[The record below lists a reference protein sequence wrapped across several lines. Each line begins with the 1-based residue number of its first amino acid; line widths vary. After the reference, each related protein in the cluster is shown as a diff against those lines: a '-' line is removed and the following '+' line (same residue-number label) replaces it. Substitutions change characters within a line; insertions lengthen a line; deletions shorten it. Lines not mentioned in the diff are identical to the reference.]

1 MKILIDVLI
10 SIFLVALGY
19 VAVCYY
25 FNQKKWNSK
34 DVISLKFSKN
44 KIIYL
49 AGTVIAT
56 IVMIVV
62 LNAVYEL
69 ELLSQVK
76 LLTLVLMIFPISA
89 VDYRVQKIPNQFIV
103 TALALRLLIYVVEII
118 VSPKRAGITF
128 IDNLLGAFI
137 ISLFFLLLLVI
148 FKNSVGMG
156 DVKLF
161 FVMGMYQGLWGV
173 VNSVFFSLFVS
184 FVLSVGLLITKK
196 KQKTDTISFGP
207 SILLGTIIGICL
219 SGM

>member
-1 MKILIDVLI
+1 MEILIDVLI
-10 SIFLVALGY
+10 SIFLVILGY

-34 DVISLKFSKN
+34 DVLSLKLSKN
-44 KIIYL
+44 KITYL
-49 AGTVIAT
+49 ALSALAT
-56 IVMIVV
+56 IVMIVM
-62 LNAVYEL
+62 LNSVYTI

-76 LLTLVLMIFPISA
+76 LLTLVLIIFPISA
-89 VDYRVQKIPNQFIV
+89 VDYRIQKIPNQFIV
-103 TALALRLLIYVVEII
+103 AALVLRILIYVAEII
-118 VSPKRAGITF
+118 ISPKGAWITF

-148 FKNSVGMG
+148 FKNSIGMG

-173 VNSVFFSLFVS
+173 VNSVFFSLLVS
-184 FVLSVGLLITKK
+184 FVLSVALLITKK